1 MHKLSAFS
9 LKNRALIA
17 LVTVVVAT
25 FGALAFTNL
34 KQELIPS
41 IEVPQLAVLTVHP
54 GASAEV
60 VASDVTAPVEKA
72 LQTVPGL
79 LGTTTTSSTG
89 VSVVMA
95 EFEFGTDT
103 AKVEQKMAQSISRI
117 RSYLPEGTDPSV
129 MAISL
134 DDFPVIQVAV
144 SSDNPEKLA
153 GTLAESVVPA
163 LERLDGV
170 ASASIIGAPGPR
182 VSITPRAEDMALNG
196 VTSQSIATLLM
207 QNGVMVPAGTI
218 VDAGSEMA
226 VQVGTRLTSVDQIED
241 LPLVRSQVPGM
252 DDDALQGLPPV
263 TLGDVADVELTTD
276 PTTSYSL
283 VDGRKAL
290 TLSITKLPDANT
302 VDVSHAVQDALPELE
317 ASVAGSSFDVLV
329 DQAPFIEDSISGLAT
344 EGLLGLVMAIIVI
357 LAFLRSGRA
366 TLVTAVSIP
375 VSLLIAF
382 VGMQAAGY
390 TLNILS
396 LGGLTIAIGR
406 IVDDSIVVIENV
418 ERHMRYGKSRRRT
431 IVDAVREVGGAIT
444 ASTVTTVAVFVPIAL
459 VGGMSGVLFRPFA
472 FTVAIAMGASLL
484 VSLTI
489 VPVLAFW
496 FLSWKGHAAAAA
508 AVDAADDASADAPA
522 DVPAL
527 VAADAEQADD
537 ELTEEAQGGIQRSYA
552 RTLDWALGH
561 RWTTVGIAVA
571 VLVGT
576 LALVPLMKT
585 SFLGDMAQNSLG
597 ITQQVKPGTSLEKQ
611 LATASTVDE
620 ALRQVDGVE
629 LVAATI
635 GQTDQS
641 LMLGGADTISYSIT
655 TDENG
660 DQAKI
665 QEAVRKAVTAVVDAD
680 DVTIS
685 PFAGMGMSNDVQI
698 SVTGSDA
705 KAVASGTEAIAEAM
719 RPLDGVR
726 QVSTT
731 LTDARPTVS
740 VVIDRAKAA
749 AAGLTETQLSQAV
762 AGMITPQQ
770 IGAVTIGG
778 SSVSVFL
785 TPEDPARSVSGIR
798 ELPLGPGGATVGDV
812 AEVKVVDGPV
822 SITTQ
827 NGVRN
832 QVVDVTPESD
842 DLGQTSS
849 VVTTALEGVD
859 LPDGVTAEI
868 GGVTAEQDEAFS
880 QLGLAMLVAILIVY
894 VVMVATFRS
903 LLHPLLLLVSIPFA
917 ATGAILLQV
926 ATGVALGV
934 PSLIGVLMLI
944 GIVVTNAIVLVDL
957 VKQYRDRGV
966 PMADALRRGAV
977 HRVRPILMTAAAT
990 ILALAPMAIGVTGH
1004 GGFISQP
1011 LAIVV
1016 IGGLFSSTL
1025 MTLIVLPVLYH
1036 LVESIGKRGATRVLE
1051 D

>member
-17 LVTVVVAT
+17 LVTVVVAI

-182 VSITPRAEDMALNG
+182 VSITPRAEDMALNRL
-196 VTSQSIATLLM
+196 TSQTIATLHM

-226 VQVGTRLTSVDQIED
+226 VQIGSRLRSVDQIKD
-241 LPLVRSQVPGM
+241 LPLVGTEGTGSYDDGEGGM
-252 DDDALQGLPPV
+252 VEFPTGLPV

-283 VDGRKAL
+283 VDGREAL

-496 FLSWKGHAAAAA
+496 FLSWKGHAA
-508 AVDAADDASADAPA
+508 VDASDDAPA

-537 ELTEEAQGGIQRSYA
+537 ELTEEAQGGIQRTYA

-611 LATASTVDE
+611 LATARTVDE

-798 ELPLGPGGATVGDV
+798 ELPLGPGGATVGDI
-812 AEVKVVDGPV
+812 AEVSVVDGPV

>member
-17 LVTVVVAT
+17 LVTVVVAI
-25 FGALAFTNL
+25 FGGLAFTSL

-60 VASDVTAPVEKA
+60 VASDVTAPIEKA

-117 RSYLPEGTDPSV
+117 RSFLPDGTDPSV

-144 SSDNPEKLA
+144 SSDDTTKLA
-153 GTLAESVVPA
+153 GTLADSVVPA
-163 LERLDGV
+163 LERIDGV

-182 VSITPRAEDMALNG
+182 VAITPRAEDMARHG
-196 VTSQSIATLLM
+196 VNAQSIATLLM
-207 QNGVMVPAGTI
+207 QNGVLVPAGTV

-226 VQVGTRLTSVDQIED
+226 VQIGSRLRSVDQIKD
-241 LPLVRSQVPGM
+241 LPLVGT
-252 DDDALQGLPPV
+252 QGTQPVIDEDGFPVDLPSGLPV
-263 TLGDVADVELTTD
+263 TLGDVADVTLTTD
-276 PTTSYSL
+276 PTASYSL
-283 VDGRKAL
+283 VDGVEAL

-317 ASVAGSSFDVLV
+317 ARVAGASFDVLV

-431 IVDAVREVGGAIT
+431 IIDAVREVGGAIT

-496 FLSWKGHAAAAA
+496 FLSWKGHDAATPDAHAAAPTA
-508 AVDAADDASADAPA
+508 
-522 DVPAL
+522 
-527 VAADAEQADD
+527 QD
-537 ELTEEAQGGIQRSYA
+537 EELSEPDTGAIQRGYG
-552 RTLDWALGH
+552 RTLDWTLAH
-561 RWTTVGIAVA
+561 RWTTIGIAVA
-571 VLVGT
+571 VLAGT
-576 LALVPLMKT
+576 LALVPFMKT

-597 ITQQVKPGTSLEKQ
+597 ITQQVKPGTSLTQQ
-611 LATASTVDE
+611 LRTARTVDE
-620 ALRQVDGVE
+620 ALRKVDGVE

-641 LMLGGADTISYSIT
+641 MLLGGAESISYSLT
-655 TDENG
+655 TDADG

-665 QEAVRKAVTAVVDAD
+665 QDAVRAALADVVDEED
-680 DVTIS
+680 LTIS

-698 SVTGSDA
+698 SVSGSDA
-705 KAVASGTEAIAEAM
+705 KAVASGTSAIADAM
-719 RPLDGVR
+719 RPLEGVR
-726 QVSTT
+726 QVSTS

-740 VVIDRAKAA
+740 VVIDRTKAA

-770 IGAVTIGG
+770 IGAVTLDG
-778 SSVSVFL
+778 SSVNVYL

-798 ELPLGPGGATVGDV
+798 DLPLGAEGGTVGDL

-822 SITTQ
+822 SITTS

-832 QVVDVTPESD
+832 QVVNVTPESD
-842 DLGQTSS
+842 DLGQTAS
-849 VVTTALEGVD
+849 VVQEALDGVD

-868 GGVTAEQDEAFS
+868 GGVTAEQNEAFS

-977 HRVRPILMTAAAT
+977 HRVRPILMTAVAT

-1025 MTLIVLPVLYH
+1025 MTLIVLPALYH
-1036 LVESIGKRGATRVLE
+1036 LVESVGKRGATRVLE